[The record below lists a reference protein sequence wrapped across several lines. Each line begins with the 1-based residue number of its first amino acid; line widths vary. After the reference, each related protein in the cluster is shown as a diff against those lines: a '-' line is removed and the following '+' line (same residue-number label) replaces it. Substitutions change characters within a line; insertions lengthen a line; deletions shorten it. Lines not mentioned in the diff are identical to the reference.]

1 VQLRRREREQVRKK
15 RGVTHY
21 RYFGRY
27 REIASVLVK
36 YGFGDLLS
44 TLNIEN
50 VLKLSSKLFGTKRR
64 YIQKM
69 PRWER
74 VRLALEEL
82 GPTFIKLGQF
92 ASNRPDILPA
102 ELVAV
107 LETLQDK
114 VAPFSQKE
122 SCAIVE
128 GELKKP
134 LSELFAHFEPA
145 PFASASMAQV
155 HRAQLCDGTLVAV
168 KVQRP
173 RIAELINVDLEIMYT
188 LARLIERHIYGAQYF
203 NPVQLVDEFSG
214 AIRKELDF
222 NTEALHFDH
231 FRRNFENNPSVHIP
245 LVFHDFTS
253 SKVLTTE
260 FIDGIKVTNIDELT
274 ASGLDPKEIASIGVN
289 VVLTQIFDHG
299 FFHADPHPGN
309 ILIEPDN
316 VLCFL
321 DLGMV
326 GILTP
331 SSRGYLSS
339 IIIGIVSRDPKRI
352 VRTFSAIS
360 GQQIKRSD
368 DLEYALTELIE
379 EYASKS
385 LGAINIGE
393 MLSRLTHILI
403 TFRIKLIPGF
413 YLLVKALVTMEGV
426 GSKLDPDFN
435 MLEHLEPFAS
445 KLVHEEFSPLRAAQT
460 AFQTAHDFFYLLRDL
475 PAESRDILQL
485 IKSGKAH
492 IEFEHRGLDPM
503 LRKLDQVTN
512 RLVFGVV
519 LAALVVGSSIV
530 VHADVRPHFNG
541 ISIIGLG
548 GYIIAGFM
556 AFMLLVSILRHE
568 KM

>member
-1 VQLRRREREQVRKK
+1 MRERKHGR
-15 RGVTHY
+15 VTRY

-36 YGFGDLLS
+36 YGFSDLLS
-44 TLNIEN
+44 RINIEN
-50 VLKLSSKLFGTKRR
+50 VLSTGRQLFAGRKKHIKELS
-64 YIQKM
+64 
-69 PRWER
+69 RWDR

-102 ELVAV
+102 DLVSA
-107 LETLQDK
+107 LETLQDR

-122 SCAIVE
+122 SC
-128 GELKKP
+128 ELIESELGKP
-134 LSELFAHFEPA
+134 LSELFAHFELS

-155 HRAQLCDGTLVAV
+155 HKAELCDGTVVAV

-173 RIAELINVDLEIMYT
+173 GIAELIGVDLEIMYT

-222 NTEALHFDH
+222 NTEAMHFDH
-231 FRRNFENNPSVHIP
+231 FRRNFEGDPSVHIP
-245 LVFHDFTS
+245 TVFHKLTS
-253 SKVLTTE
+253 RRVLTTE
-260 FIDGIKVTNIDELT
+260 FINGIKVTNIDEL
-274 ASGLDPKEIASIGVN
+274 AAAGLDPKKIASAGANAI
-289 VVLTQIFDHG
+289 LTQIFEHG

-309 ILIEPDN
+309 ILVEAGN

-321 DLGMV
+321 DLGMI

-331 SSRGYLSS
+331 SSRAHLGS
-339 IIIGIVSRDPKRI
+339 IIVGVVRRDPMRI
-352 VRTFSAIS
+352 VRTFNEIS
-360 GQQIKRSD
+360 GQQIKRGD

-379 EYASKS
+379 EYAAKS
-385 LGAINIGE
+385 LGEVNIGE
-393 MLSRLTHILI
+393 MLNSLTNILI
-403 TFRIKLIPGF
+403 SFRIKLIPGF
-413 YLLVKALVTMEGV
+413 YLLVKALVTTEGV
-426 GSKLDPDFN
+426 GSRLDPEFN

-445 KLVHEEFSPLRAAQT
+445 KLVHEQFSPLHIAQT
-460 AFQTAHDFFYLLRDL
+460 ALQTAQDFFYLMRDL
-475 PAESRDILQL
+475 PTESRDIVRLV
-485 IKSGKAH
+485 KSGKAH
-492 IEFEHRGLDPM
+492 IEFEHRGLEPM
-503 LRKLDQVTN
+503 LKKFDQVTN

-530 VHADVRPHFNG
+530 VHANVRPYFNG

-556 AFMLLVSILRHE
+556 AFMLLLSIWRHE
-568 KM
+568 RM

>member
-1 VQLRRREREQVRKK
+1 MRDKK
-15 RGVTHY
+15 RGGVGSY

-36 YGFGDLLS
+36 YGFGDLIS
-44 TLNIEN
+44 RVNIEN
-50 VLKLSSKLFGTKRR
+50 VLVQSGRLFGVKRR
-64 YIQKM
+64 RIQKM
-69 PRWER
+69 SRWER
-74 VRLALEEL
+74 VRLAIEEL

-102 ELVAV
+102 ELIAA

-122 SCAIVE
+122 SRAIVE
-128 GELKKP
+128 SELKKP
-134 LSELFAHFEPA
+134 LRELFAHFEPA

-155 HRAQLCDGTLVAV
+155 HKARLCDGTLVAV

-173 RIAELINVDLEIMYT
+173 RIAELISVDLEIMYT
-188 LARLIERHIYGAQYF
+188 LARLIEKHIYGAQYF

-222 NTEALHFDH
+222 NTEAIHFDH
-231 FRRNFENNPSVHIP
+231 FRRNFEDNPSVHIP
-245 LVFHDFTS
+245 LVFHKFTS
-253 SKVLTTE
+253 GKVLTTE
-260 FIDGIKVTNIDELT
+260 FIDGIKVTDIDELT
-274 ASGLDPKEIASIGVN
+274 AAGLDPKEIAAIGVD
-289 VVLTQIFDHG
+289 VVLTQIFEHG

-309 ILIEPDN
+309 ILIEPGN

-321 DLGMV
+321 DLGMI

-352 VRTFSAIS
+352 VRTFNEIS
-360 GQQIKRSD
+360 GQQIKHGD

-379 EYASKS
+379 EYAAKS
-385 LGAINIGE
+385 LGTINIGE
-393 MLSRLTHILI
+393 MLSRLTNILI
-403 TFRIKLIPGF
+403 TFHIKLIPGF

-435 MLEHLEPFAS
+435 MLEHLEPFAN
-445 KLVHEEFSPLRAAQT
+445 KLVHEQFSPLRVAQT
-460 AFQTAHDFFYLLRDL
+460 AFQTANDFFYLLRDL
-475 PAESRDILQL
+475 PSESRDIIQL
-485 IKSGKAH
+485 VKSGKAH
-492 IEFEHRGLDPM
+492 IEFEHRGLDPV
-503 LRKLDQVTN
+503 LKKLDQVTN

-530 VHADVRPHFNG
+530 VHSNVRPHFNG

-556 AFMLLVSILRHE
+556 AFMLLLSILRHE

>member
-1 VQLRRREREQVRKK
+1 MRKK
-15 RGVTHY
+15 RGITNY

-27 REIASVLVK
+27 REIISVLVK
-36 YGFGDLLS
+36 YGFGDLIS
-44 TLNIEN
+44 NVNIEN
-50 VLKLSSKLFGTKRR
+50 VIRRSGRLFGINRKR
-64 YIQKM
+64 IQKIS
-69 PRWER
+69 RWER

-102 ELVAV
+102 ELIAS

-128 GELKKP
+128 SELKKP
-134 LSELFAHFEPA
+134 LCKLFSHFEPE

-155 HRAQLCDGTLVAV
+155 HKARLCDGTRVAV

-188 LARLIERHIYGAQYF
+188 LARLIEKHIYGAQYF
-203 NPVQLVDEFSG
+203 NPAQLVDEFSG
-214 AIRKELDF
+214 AIKKELDF

-231 FRRNFENNPSVHIP
+231 FRRNFEDNPAVHIP
-245 LVFHDFTS
+245 LVYHDFTS

-260 FIDGIKVTNIDELT
+260 FIDGIKVTDIDELK
-274 ASGLDPKEIASIGVN
+274 ASGLDPKEIAGIGVN

-331 SSRGYLSS
+331 SSRGHLSS

-352 VRTFSAIS
+352 VRTFNEIS
-360 GQQIKRSD
+360 GQQIKRGD
-368 DLEYALTELIE
+368 ELEYALTELIE
-379 EYASKS
+379 EYAAKS
-385 LGAINIGE
+385 LGTINIGE

-445 KLVHEEFSPLRAAQT
+445 KLIHEQFSPLHVAQT

-475 PAESRDILQL
+475 PSESRDILQL
-485 IKSGKAH
+485 VKSGKAH

-503 LRKLDQVTN
+503 LKKFDQVTN
-512 RLVFGVV
+512 RLVFGIV

-530 VHADVRPHFNG
+530 VHANVRPYFNG

-548 GYIIAGFM
+548 GYIIAGLM
-556 AFMLLVSILRHE
+556 AFMLLMSILRHE